1 MRGFCE
7 PFDRGEA
14 PVPLGGELG
23 HRPGGLVETG
33 GFYLV
38 EDFPALL
45 AAADQPGPFE
55 HDQVLGD
62 GLARERHPFG
72 QPAGADLAV
81 ADQQVEDLAAGRVAD
96 GRPQLVIGLRGHA
109 RYRFASSVA
118 RRSRNSPQP
127 PLCSS
132 A

>member
-1 MRGFCE
+1 M
-7 PFDRGEA
+7 
-14 PVPLGGELG
+14 GGELG
-23 HRPGGLVETG
+23 HRPGGLVEAA

-38 EDFPALL
+38 EDFPALF

-55 HDQVLGD
+55 HDQVLRD
-62 GLARERHPFG
+62 GLAGKRHPFG

-81 ADQQVEDLAAGRVAD
+81 ADQEVEDLAAGRIAD
-96 GRPQLVIGLRGHA
+96 GRPQLVIGLRCHVG
-109 RYRFASSVA
+109 YRFARSVA

>member
-14 PVPLGGELG
+14 PVPLGGDLG
-23 HRPGGLVETG
+23 HRPGGLVEAA

-38 EDFPALL
+38 EDFAALF

-62 GLARERHPFG
+62 GLAGERHPAG
-72 QPAGADLAV
+72 QPAGADRTV
-81 ADQQVEDLAAGRVAD
+81 AEPSSGYAGV
-96 GRPQLVIGLRGHA
+96 GRKP
-109 RYRFASSVA
+109 
-118 RRSRNSPQP
+118 
-127 PLCSS
+127 
-132 A
+132 